1 MPKSTLFNAFS
12 NFLKRAELTSPP
24 THSLR
29 HTHAVL
35 QLEAG
40 ADMKYVQK
48 RQRCYNF

>member
-1 MPKSTLFNAFS
+1 MPKSTIFNAIS
-12 NFLKRAELTSPP
+12 NFLKRVELTSPP

-40 ADMKYVQK
+40 ADMKYEK
-48 RQRCYNF
+48 TALL